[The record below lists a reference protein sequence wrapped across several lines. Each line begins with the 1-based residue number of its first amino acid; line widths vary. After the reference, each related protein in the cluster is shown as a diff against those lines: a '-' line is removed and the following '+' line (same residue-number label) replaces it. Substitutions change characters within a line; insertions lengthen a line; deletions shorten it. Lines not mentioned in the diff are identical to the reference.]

1 MSWSV
6 GVNGDR
12 GVEVVRM
19 VEVDVG
25 VEEVTLLPF
34 AISLTRTDIG
44 VARVT
49 VPPKGAVRM
58 KRIRDCDS
66 STCVS
71 TFELTMV
78 SKVRQRSDVPSRGI
92 RRFCAFVKLSGGE
105 AGR

>member
-6 GVNGDR
+6 GVNEDH

-19 VEVDVG
+19 VEVDVEA
-25 VEEVTLLPF
+25 EEVTHFPF
-34 AISLTRTDIG
+34 VISLTRTDIG

-49 VPPKGAVRM
+49 VPPKDAVRM

-71 TFELTMV
+71 TFELTMM
-78 SKVRQRSDVPSRGI
+78 SSGKGPMYQATAFDNLAPS
-92 RRFCAFVKLSGGE
+92 
-105 AGR
+105 